1 MKSIVELRE
10 LTPEEL
16 RKALRDTRTELVNL
30 RLRKQLGQVEDTSML
45 PRLRRQVAR
54 IITILRENE
63 RTATSQA

>member
-1 MKSIVELRE
+1 METISELRE

-45 PRLRRQVAR
+45 SRLRRQVAR
-54 IITILRENE
+54 IITLLREKE
-63 RTATSQA
+63 RASATA